1 MNLELKIEDFEYHN
15 IHFPPNTLSFYG
27 FKFKPQITDLLF
39 LPFNSFFYRFFRHCK
54 YKLQLLRVYFRLK
67 TF

>member
-27 FKFKPQITDLLF
+27 FKFKPQITDL
-39 LPFNSFFYRFFRHCK
+39 PTI
-54 YKLQLLRVYFRLK
+54 QLLLLSLLSPLQIQITIITRLFS
-67 TF
+67 T

>member
-39 LPFNSFFYRFFRHCK
+39 LPFNYFFYRFFRHCK
-54 YKLQLLRVYFRLK
+54 YKL
-67 TF
+67 